1 MVCSMFR
8 WPSKILHKNILAQ
21 KHTFK
26 KQTDSSWW
34 FQPAFRN
41 KQILV
46 GGFNPSQKYAQVTLD
61 HFVMD
66 RGESSKNVWN
76 YHPDFH
82 AKPHDPQKFGETEV
96 TKSRRPVSQ
105 GTWHKQLHYSWEV
118 NASDLFLNVFW
129 SRCFLGGQNFSVIDC
144 KSIWLYLLK
153 VLSPHVFCSKG
164 MRLPCSNSWDLQN
177 SRKWKSRLWTN
188 HLFPKFSYYTSWWK
202 ALGQFPSCQFHCFYL

>member
-1 MVCSMFR
+1 MFETQVHQSMNTPQTLPRTMF
-8 WPSKILHKNILAQ
+8 PLKNDLAQ
-21 KHTFK
+21 KIFWKKNTPFK
-26 KQTDSSWW
+26 
-34 FQPAFRN
+34 N

-46 GGFNPSQKYAQVTLD
+46 GRFNPSQKYAQVTLD

-129 SRCFLGGQNFSVIDC
+129 SRCFLGGQNFSL
-144 KSIWLYLLK
+144 KLLK
-153 VLSPHVFCSKG
+153 L
-164 MRLPCSNSWDLQN
+164 
-177 SRKWKSRLWTN
+177 
-188 HLFPKFSYYTSWWK
+188 KF
-202 ALGQFPSCQFHCFYL
+202 